1 MSTTIPA
8 PAPIKPINNVFSSMI
23 SQSANKINRLYDSLS
38 YMDLY
43 GSSVVLVLI
52 VSLFVFLVCSY
63 CAMMLN
69 AEKIKKD
76 WVNQRCNPKVI
87 PFAGIIN
94 APEGESVLSYTRDN
108 FTYCV
113 HHVIKSFADISLN
126 PITSLVNSL
135 TSLFLN
141 FAKSM
146 NEMRNMMSRLRT
158 NIANIAKM
166 IFDRILSVLAPL
178 QVVFIAVS
186 DTFRKI
192 EGVLTAGLYT
202 ALSAYYT
209 LQALMGAMVEMI
221 IKILLIMLGVIIA
234 LWLTPVTWGA
244 AAATS
249 ATFLAISIPLA
260 VIAALMSKMMNIQT
274 STIPKLKC
282 FDENVELKMADGSA
296 KAISQIALG
305 DVLEDGSTVVSK
317 MRLNAANVQMY
328 NLHGIIVSG
337 THVVKH
343 QGKWIK
349 IAVHPNATKVPY
361 EKPYIYCLNTTS
373 KRFIINGI
381 TFTDWD
387 EIYEDS
393 LNNILSLEIKNERI
407 GLDIKIEKEENIH
420 KHLETG
426 FRENTPIELENGKS
440 VCICQVNVGDKL
452 KNGDEVYGI
461 VEVDVLGMN
470 QIYRRRLGDL
480 QYIYGGINLCFGVE
494 PDLTHKITIER
505 YNDNVTKLYHLLT
518 NSGKVS
524 VRNVEFY
531 DYNSGVD
538 LFLQ

>member
-1 MSTTIPA
+1 MTT
-8 PAPIKPINNVFSSMI
+8 PIDPMINSFSSMM
-23 SQSANKINRLYDSLS
+23 SQSANKINKLYDSLS

-43 GSSVVLVLI
+43 GSSVMLVAF
-52 VSLFVFLVCSY
+52 VSLFVFLVCTY
-63 CAMMLN
+63 CTMMLN
-69 AEKIKKD
+69 AEKLKSD
-76 WVNQRCNPKVI
+76 WINQRCNPKVI
-87 PFAGIIN
+87 PFAGLIN

-113 HHVIKSFADISLN
+113 HQVVTSFADVSLN
-126 PITSLVNSL
+126 PITTLVNSL
-135 TSLFLN
+135 SSLFLG
-141 FAKSM
+141 FANSM
-146 NEMRNMMSRLRT
+146 NEMRNVMSRLRT
-158 NIANIAKM
+158 NIAAIAKM

-178 QVVFIAVS
+178 QVVFLAVS
-186 DTFRKI
+186 DSFRKI
-192 EGVLTAGLYT
+192 EGILSAGLYT

-209 LQALMGAMVEMI
+209 LQALMGSMVEMI
-221 IKILLIMLGVIIA
+221 IKILIIMLGVIIA

-260 VIAALMSKMMNIQT
+260 IIAALMSKMMNIQT
-274 STIPKLKC
+274 SVIPKLKC
-282 FDENVELKMADGSA
+282 FDEHVELKLADGTI
-296 KAISQIALG
+296 KTISQIALG
-305 DVLEDGSTVVSK
+305 DVLEDGSIVDSK
-317 MRLNAANVQMY
+317 MRLNAHGVQMY
-328 NLHGIIVSG
+328 NLYGIIVSE

-349 IAVHPNATKVPY
+349 MTDHPDATKVSY
-361 EKPYIYCLNTTS
+361 FKPYIYCLNTSS
-373 KRFIINGI
+373 KRLMINGV

-387 EIYEDS
+387 EIYEDT
-393 LNNILSLEIKNERI
+393 LRDILSLEIKNDRI

-426 FRENTPIELENGKS
+426 FSGSTPIELENGKT
-440 VCICQVNVGDKL
+440 VCICDVNVGDKL

-461 VEVDVLGMN
+461 VEVDVCGMN

-480 QYIYGGINLCFGVE
+480 QYIYGGINLCFGVD

-505 YNDNVTKLYHLLT
+505 YNGNVTKLYHLLT
-518 NSGKVS
+518 NSGKVR
-524 VRNVEFY
+524 VKNVEFY